1 MIEERERKKMR
12 ERDLTEIE
20 IKKMR
25 ERDLTEIERKK
36 KKERERPDGNR
47 KKENERERPDGN
59 RKKEKRDRPG
69 GWRDKGIDFM
79 ETESKIQGDLM
90 ESERARECK

>member
-20 IKKMR
+20 RKKMR

-36 KKERERPDGNR
+36 
-47 KKENERERPDGN
+47 ENER
-59 RKKEKRDRPG
+59 KRDLTVG
-69 GWRDKGIDFM
+69 EIKG
-79 ETESKIQGDLM
+79 
-90 ESERARECK
+90 